1 MALDIKTGTHAASFP
16 SKVASMMGQYGHVY
30 NMVLTA
36 DHDNGNL
43 IGRGAYVSFDQY
55 TEAAVPQGFAG
66 RINEQAA
73 DGKWYIEV
81 TALGAGETLV
91 VYDSATSPYTERE
104 LRDEKVFYNADG
116 DVVQGATLIVG
127 DVIAVSAEGI
137 TGTPAANTAVTYNAT
152 TKKYEI

>member
-1 MALDIKTGTHAASFP
+1 MALDIRKGTHAASFP

-43 IGRGAYVSFDQY
+43 IGRGAYASFDQY
-55 TEAAVPQGFAG
+55 TEAAAPTGFTG
-66 RINEQAA
+66 LILEQTAN
-73 DGKWYIEV
+73 GKWRIEV
-81 TALGAGETLV
+81 TALGAGETLY
-91 VYDSATSPYTERE
+91 VYNSSTSPYPERD
-104 LRDEKVFYNADG
+104 LRSEKLFYNAAG

-127 DVIAVSAEGI
+127 DTFDVSAEGI

>member
-1 MALDIKTGTHAASFP
+1 MALDINKGTHAVAFP
-16 SKVASMMGQYGHVY
+16 SKIASMMGQYGHVY
-30 NMVLTA
+30 NTVLTA
-36 DHDNGNL
+36 DHDNGTL
-43 IGRGAYVSFDQY
+43 VGRGAYVSFDQY
-55 TEAAVPQGFAG
+55 QEAAVPAGFAG

-81 TALGAGETLV
+81 TALGAGETLF
-91 VYDSATSPYTERE
+91 VYNSATSPYAERE
-104 LRDEKVFYNADG
+104 LRDEKLFYNAKG

-127 DVIAVSAEGI
+127 DVFAVSADAI

>member
-16 SKVASMMGQYGHVY
+16 TKVASMMGQYGHVY
-30 NMVLTA
+30 NMVLSA

-55 TEAAVPQGFAG
+55 AEAAVPTGFAG

-73 DGKWYIEV
+73 DGKWLIEV
-81 TALGAGETLV
+81 TALGAGETLY
-91 VYDSATSPYTERE
+91 VYNSATSPYTERS
-104 LRDEKVFYNADG
+104 LRNEKLFYNADG

-127 DVIAVSAEGI
+127 DVIAVSAVGI
-137 TGTPAANTAVTYNAT
+137 TGTPAAKTAVTYNAT
-152 TKKYEI
+152 TKTYEI